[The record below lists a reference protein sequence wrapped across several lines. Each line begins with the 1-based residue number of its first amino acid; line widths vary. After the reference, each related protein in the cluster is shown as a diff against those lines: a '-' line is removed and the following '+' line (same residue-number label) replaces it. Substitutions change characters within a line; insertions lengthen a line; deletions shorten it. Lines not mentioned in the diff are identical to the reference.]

1 MHHAIGEN
9 LPLAIGIAIS
19 PIPIIASIL
28 MLLSPRARRTSLA
41 FGLGW
46 LVGVTLS
53 VVAFTLLAGVLPERH
68 ADGSRPAFAA
78 LQVVLG
84 VALLTLCVRRWR
96 SRPREGEEA
105 KLPAWMAAIDAMGT
119 PKALGLGFLLAA
131 ANAKNLMLSLSA
143 GATFGHADLAAGTT
157 AAAIAI
163 FVAIAVSTVAIPVIA
178 YQLAPQRI
186 GARLGSVRSWLVTHN
201 AAIMSVLLLVL
212 GAHVLGK
219 GIAGF

>member
-41 FGLGW
+41 FGFGW
-46 LVGVTLS
+46 LVGVVLS

-68 ADGSRPAFAA
+68 ADGSRPGFAV

-84 VALLTLCVRRWR
+84 VALLVLCARRWR
-96 SRPREGEEA
+96 SRPQPDEDA
-105 KLPAWMAAIDAMGT
+105 KLPAWMAAIDAIGT
-119 PKALGLGFLLAA
+119 PKALTLGFLLAA
-131 ANAKNLMLSLSA
+131 INVKNLMLSLSA
-143 GATFGHADLAAGTT
+143 GATFGHADLGTRATAGT
-157 AAAIAI
+157 IAI
-163 FVAIAVSTVAIPVIA
+163 FVVIAVSTVAIPVIA
-178 YQLAPQRI
+178 FQLAPQRI
-186 GARLGSVRSWLVTHN
+186 GARLGPVRSWLVAHN